1 MTPAP
6 TPVPAPAPA
15 PAPLSATGNGQFG
28 DTTYTKVF
36 VGGLAW
42 ETQKDTLRNYFQQ
55 FGDILEAVVITDKA
69 TARSKG
75 YGFVTFREPEA
86 AMRACLDATPV
97 IDGRRANCNLAFLG
111 AQKSKPSTPS
121 HHTTHGISRNV
132 KGMNSNGE
140 SGYGGA
146 AFIGATAST
155 TFPHYAIQQG
165 IPLAPFYGYPPYS
178 SDYTY
183 PAGYYG
189 LHGGGVANQY
199 QLYGAAGAAVG
210 GMMNCFYPYQL
221 QFGDQVNT
229 AGGNAAATTAY
240 ATAATQPYGLH
251 YPHHGLFPFSSATSP
266 QQYYSPPMSF
276 AAAANPMQSGMT
288 MALQAPIPRC

>member
-6 TPVPAPAPA
+6 PVPATTA
-15 PAPLSATGNGQFG
+15 SGNNTTNNNNQFG

-42 ETQKDTLRNYFQQ
+42 ETQKDTLRNYFHQ

-121 HHTTHGISRNV
+121 HHSTHGISRNV
-132 KGMNSNGE
+132 KGMNNNNGGE

-165 IPLAPFYGYPPYS
+165 IPLAHFYGYPPYS

-189 LHGGGVANQY
+189 VHGGVANQY

-229 AGGNAAATTAY
+229 AGGNAAANTAY
-240 ATAATQPYGLH
+240 ATAAAQPYGLH
-251 YPHHGLFPFSSATSP
+251 YAHHGLFPFSSATSP

-276 AAAANPMQSGMT
+276 AAATNPMQSGMT
-288 MALQAPIPRC
+288 MALQAPIPR

>member
-1 MTPAP
+1 MTPVSA
-6 TPVPAPAPA
+6 PVPVPVSAPSSGHP
-15 PAPLSATGNGQFG
+15 NQFG

-42 ETQKDTLRNYFQQ
+42 ETQKDTLRSYFLQ

-111 AQKSKPSTPS
+111 AQKTKPSTP
-121 HHTTHGISRNV
+121 HHATHGISRNV

-140 SGYGGA
+140 TGYGAA
-146 AFIGATAST
+146 AFLGAGATAASTT

-165 IPLAPFYGYPPYS
+165 IPLPHFYGYPPYS

-189 LHGGGVANQY
+189 VHGGVANQY
-199 QLYGAAGAAVG
+199 QFYGATG

-221 QFGDQVNT
+221 QFGDQINT
-229 AGGNAAATTAY
+229 AGGTTAY
-240 ATAATQPYGLH
+240 ASGATQPYGLH
-251 YPHHGLFPFSSATSP
+251 YPHHLYPFSSATSP
-266 QQYYSPPMSF
+266 QPYYSAPMSF
-276 AAAANPMQSGMT
+276 AATTNPIQSGMT

>member
-1 MTPAP
+1 MSPAVAIP
-6 TPVPAPAPA
+6 TPTGVAP
-15 PAPLSATGNGQFG
+15 FG

-86 AMRACLDATPV
+86 AMRACVDATPV

-121 HHTTHGISRNV
+121 HHTNNNNGMSRNV
-132 KGMNSNGE
+132 KSMNSNGE
-140 SGYGGA
+140 SGYGA
-146 AFIGATAST
+146 AFIWATAST
-155 TFPHYAIQQG
+155 TLPHYAIQQG
-165 IPLAPFYGYPPYS
+165 ITLPHFYGYPPYS
-178 SDYTY
+178 SDYSY

-189 LHGGGVANQY
+189 MHGGVANQY
-199 QLYGAAGAAVG
+199 QLYGAAAG
-210 GMMNCFYPYQL
+210 GMMSCFYPYQL

-229 AGGNAAATTAY
+229 TGGNAAATTAF

-251 YPHHGLFPFSSATSP
+251 YPHHVFPFSSATSP

-276 AAAANPMQSGMT
+276 AAATNPMQSVCF
-288 MALQAPIPRC
+288 AVPQA